1 MVCAD
6 FGLSRF
12 LPEHEEFCCRTGKPM
27 TNLPPKLEA
36 ALTAAA
42 DALADLPAETWDAL
56 CREEAAELIAA
67 HQYFAAVGFAVETV
81 RALLFAFIA
90 DPWLMMAVRR
100 AADHVAAGGS
110 ATCATRISVVHSTG
124 RGLSGCGAR
133 SAVV

>member
-67 HQYFAAVGFAVETV
+67 HQYFAAVGFPQHFPPE
-81 RALLFAFIA
+81 
-90 DPWLMMAVRR
+90 
-100 AADHVAAGGS
+100 
-110 ATCATRISVVHSTG
+110 RI
-124 RGLSGCGAR
+124 LGAR
-133 SAVV
+133 IIRAFAARYPALAFARLPDLLGRRSELC